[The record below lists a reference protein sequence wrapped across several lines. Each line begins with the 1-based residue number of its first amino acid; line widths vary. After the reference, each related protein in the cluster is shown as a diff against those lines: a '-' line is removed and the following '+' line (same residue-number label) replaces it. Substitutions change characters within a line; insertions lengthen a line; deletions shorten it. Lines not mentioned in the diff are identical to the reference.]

1 MFQKRQLV
9 ADSPYLRI
17 QKVVDDICTQGIVAP
32 GSRGALFAAID
43 ALRLRSAPAE
53 HVTAAERIAVALH
66 QLDGARHDGDL
77 PREQAMRQ
85 TLNVLSEDW
94 MISRMPLARH

>member
-1 MFQKRQLV
+1 MFQGRQRV
-9 ADSPYLRI
+9 TDSPYLRI
-17 QKVVDDICTQGIVAP
+17 QKVVHEVSTSGIVAP

-43 ALRLRSAPAE
+43 ALRLRSAPTE

-66 QLDGARHDGDL
+66 QFDGARHDRDL
-77 PREQAMRQ
+77 TREQAVRQ

-94 MISRMPLARH
+94 TTARMPLARH